1 MKAINPR
8 TGKADY
14 RFDAASPEVVHA
26 EAARLRAMQ
35 PAWEAHEPADRA
47 AVLDKLSA
55 RIERDAQTLFEAL
68 AVDTGRRAVARIEIE
83 GLVRNLRRWAARG
96 PELFARLPRDP
107 APSATPGIALVPS
120 FSAYPL
126 FGAIA
131 PWNFP
136 VVLSHIDAVP
146 ALMAG
151 CAALVKPSEVTP
163 RFVAPMRA
171 ILAEFPQ
178 LPLAYVLGGP
188 ETGMAL
194 VGANERESLES
205 SVAAAKAR
213 VERLRERIRAESI
226 QLGKLEDL
234 NARNNALAR
243 LAEESRLRLDTIR
256 PGDAVPGVRYTG
268 VPIRLLGTGTYAEC
282 VEFLERL
289 RRVFP
294 DVGVNAFDLRSVPG
308 GGATF
313 VFDLVWFTAPTA
325 RPSPSAQISSSGAG
339 AGP

>member
-1 MKAINPR
+1 MRSEHVRRGLLA
-8 TGKADY
+8 A
-14 RFDAASPEVVHA
+14 DAAGV
-26 EAARLRAMQ
+26 AAIVTLAAVWWVFGYRPL
-35 PAWEAHEPADRA
+35 ETAHADRQAQVREVQA
-47 AVLDKLSA
+47 A
-55 RIERDAQTLFEAL
+55 
-68 AVDTGRRAVARIEIE
+68 
-83 GLVRNLRRWAARG
+83 
-96 PELFARLPRDP
+96 
-107 APSATPGIALVPS
+107 
-120 FSAYPL
+120 
-126 FGAIA
+126 
-131 PWNFP
+131 
-136 VVLSHIDAVP
+136 
-146 ALMAG
+146 
-151 CAALVKPSEVTP
+151 
-163 RFVAPMRA
+163 
-171 ILAEFPQ
+171 
-178 LPLAYVLGGP
+178 
-188 ETGMAL
+188 
-194 VGANERESLES
+194 ANERESLES

-256 PGDAVPGVRYTG
+256 PGDVVPGVRYTG

-308 GGATF
+308 GGASF

-339 AGP
+339 VGP